1 MSRDA
6 DMLRMFV
13 ECRLE
18 AGARVAIDRAQ
29 AHYLGHVMRR
39 GIGDPLLVFN
49 GRDGEWRARMDVL
62 GKDGGALIVAEVTRQ
77 QASEPDLWILFAPVK
92 RTPIDRIARAAT
104 ELGASRLAPVLTRH
118 TVARR
123 INTTRLRANA
133 REAAEQCGR
142 LSVPEVADPASL
154 TAALKEWPA
163 DRRLVVA
170 DETGAGAAIA
180 DALIALGCVRP
191 VPPSA
196 ILTGPEGGFAGPE
209 LDALGDL
216 PFVTRV
222 RLGPR
227 ILRAETAV
235 LSALACWQALVG
247 DWRGDG
253 AAPGGP

>member
-6 DMLRMFV
+6 DRLRLFV
-13 ECRLE
+13 ECGLE
-18 AGARVAIDRAQ
+18 AGASVAIDRAQ

-49 GRDGEWRARMDVL
+49 GRDGEWRARTEAL
-62 GKDGGALIVAEVTRQ
+62 GKDGGALIVAEATRAQ
-77 QASEPDLWILFAPVK
+77 TSDSDLWVLFAPVK

-123 INTTRLRANA
+123 INTVRLRANA

-142 LSVPEVADPASL
+142 LSVPEVANPVSL
-154 TAALKEWPA
+154 AAAFEAWPA
-163 DRRLVVA
+163 DRRLLVA
-170 DETGAGAAIA
+170 DETGAGRAIA
-180 DALIALGCVRP
+180 DVLIALGRVRP

-196 ILTGPEGGFAGPE
+196 ILTGPEGGFEAGE
-209 LDALGDL
+209 LDALDDL
-216 PFVTRV
+216 PFATRV

>member
-6 DMLRMFV
+6 DKLRLFV
-13 ECRLE
+13 ECGLE
-18 AGARVAIDRAQ
+18 TGARVAIDRAQ

-49 GRDGEWRARMDVL
+49 GRDGEWRARLDEL
-62 GKDGGALIVAEVTRQ
+62 GKGGGALIVAEATRP
-77 QASEPDLWILFAPVK
+77 QASDSDIWVLFAPVK

-123 INTTRLRANA
+123 INTNRLRANA

-142 LSVPEVADPASL
+142 LSVPDVANPMSL
-154 TAALKEWPA
+154 AAALEAWPA
-163 DRRLVVA
+163 ERRLLVA
-170 DETGAGAAIA
+170 DETGAGEAIA
-180 DALIALGCVRP
+180 DVLIALRAERP

-196 ILTGPEGGFAGPE
+196 ILTGPEGGFAPGE

-216 PFVTRV
+216 PFATRV
-222 RLGPR
+222 QLGPR

-235 LSALACWQALVG
+235 LSALACWQALIG

>member
-1 MSRDA
+1 MSRNA
-6 DMLRMFV
+6 DKLRLFV
-13 ECRLE
+13 ECGLV
-18 AGARVAIDRAQ
+18 AGACVTIDRAQ

-49 GRDGEWRARMDVL
+49 GRDGEWRARVDAL
-62 GKDGGALIVAEVTRQ
+62 GKGGGALIVHEATRAQ
-77 QASEPDLWILFAPVK
+77 SRDSDLWVLFAPVK

-104 ELGASRLAPVLTRH
+104 TLGASRLAPVLTRH

-123 INTTRLRANA
+123 INTARLRANA

-142 LSVPEVADPASL
+142 LSVPEVANPVSL
-154 TAALKEWPA
+154 TAAFEAWPA
-163 DRRLVVA
+163 ERRLLVA
-170 DETGAGAAIA
+170 DETGAGRAIA
-180 DALIALGCVRP
+180 DVLIALGREDP

-196 ILTGPEGGFAGPE
+196 ILTGPEGGFEAGE

-216 PFVTRV
+216 PFVIRV

-235 LSALACWQALVG
+235 LSALACWQALIG
-247 DWRGDG
+247 DWREEG
-253 AAPGGP
+253 AAAGGR